1 MVCDY
6 VDGRHTWF
14 LISFTFKYSVRKTY
28 PKVKNWW
35 VYIMLIYIREMIYVW
50 HRSVCYGLSE
60 TSPRQ
65 RWYIGLFPDN
75 NNVACTENT
84 IRHLEQ
90 ILAFIQLMKHAVY
103 HRKIIPSS
111 FFASYTPLDTH
122 RLKSVQPSKFTP
134 HVYLYLESYSVDHS
148 HR

>member
-1 MVCDY
+1 MTIIFRNKTIFWD
-6 VDGRHTWF
+6 
-14 LISFTFKYSVRKTY
+14 ISKWNRGQKKWNGGS
-28 PKVKNWW
+28 
-35 VYIMLIYIREMIYVW
+35 IREMIYVW

-60 TSPRQ
+60 TSPHQ

-103 HRKIIPSS
+103 RRKIIPSS